1 MQEKLY
7 WKCVYRIL
15 WTSLQNKARGSLEL
29 LVNWV
34 ARSEARR
41 ACEVSMALDVNST
54 PIAIAL
60 GVPPDPVV

>member
-1 MQEKLY
+1 MQVKHY

-34 ARSEARR
+34 ARSEAR
-41 ACEVSMALDVNST
+41 S
-54 PIAIAL
+54 
-60 GVPPDPVV
+60 GV